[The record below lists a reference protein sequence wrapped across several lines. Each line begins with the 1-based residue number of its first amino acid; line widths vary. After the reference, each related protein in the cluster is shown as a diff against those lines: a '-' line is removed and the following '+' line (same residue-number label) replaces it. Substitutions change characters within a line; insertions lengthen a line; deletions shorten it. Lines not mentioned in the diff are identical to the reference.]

1 MRYVIKNKAAVIACT
16 IIVLITLAF
25 ILALFNLNI
34 DTPTIIFVLWVASLF
49 LDVRI
54 KGEKYHGIH
63 DKR

>member
-1 MRYVIKNKAAVIACT
+1 
-16 IIVLITLAF
+16 
-25 ILALFNLNI
+25 
-34 DTPTIIFVLWVASLF
+34 LWVASLF